1 MNRERKEKHKRLEE
15 EREAVR
21 QQLREKYNLE
31 KPSSIEEPMEDSE
44 SESESSSGEEEEEE
58 ESLNKDIQ
66 DQEELLEKLASEL

>member
-1 MNRERKEKHKRLEE
+1 MEE

-31 KPSSIEEPMEDSE
+31 KPSSIEEPMEDSESE